1 MDIIGTL
8 KNLQNLSEKVGQA
21 MRLKGDIEQM
31 AQDVRALMVAVENL
45 ERRLLSLQELVGRM
59 KG

>member
-21 MRLKGDIEQM
+21 MRLKSDIEQM

-45 ERRLLSLQELVGRM
+45 ERRLRGLQELVGRI

>member
-21 MRLKGDIEQM
+21 MRLRGDIEQM

-45 ERRLLSLQELVGRM
+45 ERRLKGLQELV
-59 KG
+59 KGLKI

>member
-21 MRLKGDIEQM
+21 TRLKCDIEQM

-45 ERRLLSLQELVGRM
+45 ERRSMACRNS
-59 KG
+59 

>member
-31 AQDVRALMVAVENL
+31 AQDVRALMVAVEKL

>member
-21 MRLKGDIEQM
+21 MRLKDDIEQM

-45 ERRLLSLQELVGRM
+45 ERRLKSLQELVKGM
-59 KG
+59 KI

>member
-8 KNLQNLSEKVGQA
+8 KNLQGLSQKVGQA

-45 ERRLLSLQELVGRM
+45 ERRLKGLQELVKGM
-59 KG
+59 KI

>member
-45 ERRLLSLQELVGRM
+45 ERRLKGLQELVKGM
-59 KG
+59 KI

>member
-45 ERRLLSLQELVGRM
+45 ERRLKSLQEFV
-59 KG
+59 KGIKI

>member
-8 KNLQNLSEKVGQA
+8 KNLQGLSEKVGQA
-21 MRLKGDIEQM
+21 MRLKSDIEQM

-45 ERRLLSLQELVGRM
+45 ERRLKGLQELVKGM
-59 KG
+59 KI

>member
-45 ERRLLSLQELVGRM
+45 ERRLKGLQELV
-59 KG
+59 KGIKI

>member
-31 AQDVRALMVAVENL
+31 AQDVRALMVAVEKL
-45 ERRLLSLQELVGRM
+45 ERRLLSLQELV
-59 KG
+59 KGIKI

>member
-21 MRLKGDIEQM
+21 MHLKGDIEQM

-45 ERRLLSLQELVGRM
+45 ERRLKGLQELVKEM
-59 KG
+59 KL

>member
-45 ERRLLSLQELVGRM
+45 ERRLKGLQELGKGM
-59 KG
+59 KI

>member
-8 KNLQNLSEKVGQA
+8 KNLQGLSEKVGQA
-21 MRLKGDIEQM
+21 MRLKDDIEQM

-45 ERRLLSLQELVGRM
+45 ERRLKGLQELVKGM
-59 KG
+59 KI

>member
-45 ERRLLSLQELVGRM
+45 ERRLKSLQELV
-59 KG
+59 KGIKI

>member
-8 KNLQNLSEKVGQA
+8 KNLQGLSEKVGQA
-21 MRLKGDIEQM
+21 MRLKSDIEQM

-45 ERRLLSLQELVGRM
+45 ERRLKSLQELVKGM
-59 KG
+59 KI

>member
-31 AQDVRALMVAVENL
+31 AQDVRALMVAVEKL
-45 ERRLLSLQELVGRM
+45 ERRLKGLQELV
-59 KG
+59 KGIKI

>member
-1 MDIIGTL
+1 MDIIETL

-31 AQDVRALMVAVENL
+31 AQDVRALMVAVEKL

>member
-21 MRLKGDIEQM
+21 MRLKDDIEQM

-45 ERRLLSLQELVGRM
+45 ERRLKGLQELVGRM